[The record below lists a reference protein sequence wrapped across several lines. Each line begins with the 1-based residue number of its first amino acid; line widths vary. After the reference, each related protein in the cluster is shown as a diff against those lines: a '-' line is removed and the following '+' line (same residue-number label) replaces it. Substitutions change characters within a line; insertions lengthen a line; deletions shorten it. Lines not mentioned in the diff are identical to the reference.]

1 MARSK
6 WKSPYVDTHFIF
18 GDSKMNSRTRAS
30 TILPSFIGKTFYI
43 HNGKKS
49 VSIRVTAFMIGHKFG
64 EFAQTRKICKY
75 KK

>member
-6 WKSPYVDTHFIF
+6 WKNPYIDTPFIF
-18 GDSKMNSRTRAS
+18 GDSNKNNQARAT
-30 TILPSFIGKTFYI
+30 TILPSFIGKTFYV
-43 HNGKKS
+43 HNGRKS

-64 EFAQTRKICKY
+64 EFVQTKKPCKY